1 MHAGYESAERV
12 RDADGRQYHIGLAPG
27 EVARYIMLVGDP
39 ARATRVAGL
48 LDRVDLER
56 RNREYVTYTGVHH
69 GLPVTVMGT
78 GMGAGPTEIAVVELC
93 QVVDNPVMIRC
104 GSSGALQPDM
114 QLGDLVVSQAALRL
128 ENTTRFFV
136 DEGYPAVADPQAV
149 LALASAAEANGYRYH
164 VGITATAPGFYG
176 AQGRNVPG
184 FAPRD
189 PEIVARLAAQGVK
202 NLEMETSTLLTL
214 ATLRAFLADAVC
226 AVYATPHETISTT
239 HPIRIRRTLLGALLA
254 TGLAASTGT
263 ASAQAAWPT
272 KTVRVVVGFA
282 PGGTTD
288 VMARSLAQGLTEALG
303 QPVIVDNKP
312 GASGNIAA
320 GEVIKAAPDGYT
332 LLVAPTSVETANPS
346 LFKSNIL
353 PSRDLTPVMGIG
365 RTQMYLITRP
375 GLEVK
380 DTKALI
386 ALAKANPGKLSY
398 ASSGTG
404 TPPQLAGEL
413 FKQSTGTFIT
423 HVPYRGSGPALQ
435 DVMASQADMAF
446 DPGIAFP
453 HIKAGKVK
461 LLAVASDKKSPFF
474 PDVPTYADLG
484 IKDASLDIWF
494 GVWAPNNLPADVTE
508 RLSRELTKAL
518 TAPAVKERFNSLGA
532 EPIAVATPEFRKL
545 LADEGK
551 TLSAL
556 IKSRNIV
563 VD

>member
-1 MHAGYESAERV
+1 MKRTTSFAARRSF
-12 RDADGRQYHIGLAPG
+12 IGA
-27 EVARYIMLVGDP
+27 
-39 ARATRVAGL
+39 ATS
-48 LDRVDLER
+48 
-56 RNREYVTYTGVHH
+56 
-69 GLPVTVMGT
+69 
-78 GMGAGPTEIAVVELC
+78 LC
-93 QVVDNPVMIRC
+93 
-104 GSSGALQPDM
+104 L
-114 QLGDLVVSQAALRL
+114 
-128 ENTTRFFV
+128 
-136 DEGYPAVADPQAV
+136 
-149 LALASAAEANGYRYH
+149 
-164 VGITATAPGFYG
+164 
-176 AQGRNVPG
+176 
-184 FAPRD
+184 
-189 PEIVARLAAQGVK
+189 LAAGG
-202 NLEMETSTLLTL
+202 
-214 ATLRAFLADAVC
+214 AAF
-226 AVYATPHETISTT
+226 
-239 HPIRIRRTLLGALLA
+239 
-254 TGLAASTGT
+254 
-263 ASAQAAWPT
+263 AQAAWPT
-272 KTVRVVVGFA
+272 KTVRIVVGFA

-320 GEVIKAAPDGYT
+320 GEVVKAAPDGYT

-380 DTKALI
+380 DTQALV
-386 ALAKANPGKLSY
+386 ALAKASPGKLSY

-423 HVPYRGSGPALQ
+423 HVPYRGAAPALQ

-494 GVWAPNNLPADVTE
+494 GVWVPNHTPAEVSA
-508 RLSRELTKAL
+508 RLIRELNKILAT
-518 TAPAVKERFNSLGA
+518 PAVKQRFGDLGA
-532 EPIAVATPEFRKL
+532 EPVPLDTAEFKKL
-545 LADEGK
+545 LAQEGK
-551 TLSAL
+551 LLSAL
-556 IKSRNIV
+556 IRERKIIV
-563 VD
+563 E